1 MISDDVLIDIAQ
13 RYETPM
19 YVYNLKIIE
28 EHVKQLKD
36 ALGDKNNLYYSVKAN
51 PNMEI
56 LSYIKKLNVGVEVS
70 SLVELKLVQKVGFE
84 RNNIIFSGPAKK
96 EQDLKYIIESGIRC
110 INVESVEELKRIEKV
125 NNAINMQTSVAL
137 RISPN
142 QNVAK
147 SGMKMT
153 GILSQFGIEIDNLGN
168 AIECCLNSNSIKLV
182 GIHLYNGT
190 QLLEA
195 NDILNNV
202 RLTVEYVKKIQNDY
216 NIKLKFVD
224 FGGGFGVPYFDKE
237 QALDI
242 MALKTGMIEIMN
254 ENSTIFDDLFCV
266 FESGRYIVAEAGIYI
281 TSIVERKMCQ
291 QNTYLICDGGTNHY
305 ANSAFLGRIIRG
317 NFPVS
322 VINRSSINNDEE
334 RVTIVG
340 PLCTPTDIIARNI
353 LVKKSVNNDLV
364 IIKKAGA
371 YGVTNSPLM
380 FILNPFPTEVII
392 NEGKKTLVSSS
403 LKYILGLLEGA
414 VDAGIGGF
422 SR

>member
-1 MISDDVLIDIAQ
+1 MVSDDVLIDIAQ
-13 RYETPM
+13 RYGTPI

-28 EHVKQLKD
+28 KCVKRLKD

-70 SLVELKLVQKVGFE
+70 SIVELKLVQEVGFE
-84 RNNIIFSGPAKK
+84 RNNIIFSGPGKK

-110 INVESVEELKRIEKV
+110 INVESVEELRRIERI
-125 NNAINMQTSVAL
+125 NNEIHMQANVAL

-153 GILSQFGIEIDNLGN
+153 GILSQFGIEIDNLSN

-182 GIHLYNGT
+182 GIQLYNGT
-190 QLLEA
+190 QLLDA
-195 NDILNNV
+195 NDILNNA
-202 RLTVEYVKKIQNDY
+202 RFTVECVKRIQNDY
-216 NIKLKFVD
+216 DIELQFVD

-237 QALDI
+237 QVLD
-242 MALKTGMIEIMN
+242 MMVLKNGMIEIMN
-254 ENSTIFDDLFCV
+254 ENSAIFDNLYCI
-266 FESGRYIVAEAGIYI
+266 FESGRYIVAEAGIYV

-291 QNTYLICDGGTNHY
+291 QTTYLICDGGTNHY

-322 VINRSSINNDEE
+322 VINRVSINDDEE
-334 RVTIVG
+334 CVTIVG

-353 LVKKSVNNDLV
+353 FVKKSVANDLV
-364 IIKKAGA
+364 IVKKAGA

-380 FILNPFPTEVII
+380 FILNPYPTEVII
-392 NEGKKTLVSSS
+392 SEEKKTFVSSS
-403 LKYILGLLEGA
+403 LKHIFSIMEGA
-414 VDAGIGGF
+414 VDAGIG
-422 SR
+422 